1 MGSLSV
7 QCHLSLSSSSL
18 HLKLSSRNLKCNATL
33 SGYKLSTSRCEEAF
47 EFHYHVFSIVF
58 MFGFLF
64 YFFCVVFFFFDEWSS
79 SICDNKS
86 TTVNLWRSFRCVAL
100 FEAHGQDYSEKV
112 PLKCNQNGTMKNE
125 VMIV

>member
-1 MGSLSV
+1 MSSLS
-7 QCHLSLSSSSL
+7 LILFL
-18 HLKLSSRNLKCNATL
+18 AFEILKCNATL

-64 YFFCVVFFFFDEWSS
+64 YFFCVVFFFDEWSS

>member
-1 MGSLSV
+1 MGRLSV

-18 HLKLSSRNLKCNATL
+18 HLKFSSRNLKCNATL

-47 EFHYHVFSIVF
+47 EFHYHVFSIV
-58 MFGFLF
+58 LCLV
-64 YFFCVVFFFFDEWSS
+64 FCFISFVSFFFFDEWSS
-79 SICDNKS
+79 SIRDKKS

>member
-1 MGSLSV
+1 MPRYQGINRPHQGVRRQLSFIITYFPLFL
-7 QCHLSLSSSSL
+7 CL
-18 HLKLSSRNLKCNATL
+18 
-33 SGYKLSTSRCEEAF
+33 
-47 EFHYHVFSIVF
+47 VFCFISFVS
-58 MFGFLF
+58 
-64 YFFCVVFFFFDEWSS
+64 FFFFDEWSS

-100 FEAHGQDYSEKV
+100 FEAHGQDYREKV